1 MPGRV
6 AQREHRREH
15 RVKREHRVV
24 AAIDGGIGRH
34 VQAHQGI
41 PLPIARSPPS
51 IARTK
56 LAAFLTVNRANA
68 RVIDDALI
76 VLSEMIANAVSHGLP
91 DDEGSIEIS
100 WSIHHGLL
108 ELSVLDAGAGAS
120 LKPIDFDEDSLSGR
134 GLSIINRVAD
144 RWWVDMSEGTRVNAE
159 LELAEPQKF

>member
-6 AQREHRREH
+6 AQREHGREH
-15 RVKREHRVV
+15 RAKREHRVV
-24 AAIDGGIGRH
+24 ATINGGIGRH
-34 VQAHQGI
+34 VQAHQVI
-41 PLPIARSPPS
+41 QLPLARSTPS